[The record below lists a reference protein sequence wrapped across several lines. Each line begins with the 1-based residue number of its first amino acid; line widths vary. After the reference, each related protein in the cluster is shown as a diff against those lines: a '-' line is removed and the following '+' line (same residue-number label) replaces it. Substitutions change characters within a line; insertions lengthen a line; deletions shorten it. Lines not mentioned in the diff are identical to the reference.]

1 MSCCYLVRDI
11 FIISL
16 WDLWPVGLFPCWR
29 LALHFRIM
37 PTWHFRKFPLK
48 RSYLSQK
55 WPSLSR
61 THCSAA
67 TFYAMEEGL
76 FKLNWF
82 YSFRVNSTIYFP
94 FSFELF
100 SAGILA
106 CILIYSQCRNYT
118 SISCTQC
125 PQMCTLCAGIAGGGG
140 VLERSHWC
148 HGKKKSTGQTW
159 DRLG

>member
-1 MSCCYLVRDI
+1 MFMFVFLEHWRVVLLSSQRH
-11 FIISL
+11 FFISL

-48 RSYLSQK
+48 RLYLSQK
-55 WPSLSR
+55 WPSSSR
-61 THCSAA
+61 THFSAA
-67 TFYAMEEGL
+67 TIYAVEEGV

-82 YSFRVNSTIYFP
+82 YSFGVNSTIYFP

-106 CILIYSQCRNYT
+106 CILICSHCRKCGT
-118 SISCTQC
+118 WALHECLIRVT
-125 PQMCTLCAGIAGGGG
+125 PTVRTLCAGIVGVAGK
-140 VLERSHWC
+140 V
-148 HGKKKSTGQTW
+148 T
-159 DRLG
+159 